1 MFFMENYIDTDRNL
15 VKRTG
20 TVCEHRSYG
29 SVKVLE
35 YWVLVLIALIDITT
49 RFFKLYDLRPF
60 IQKELP
66 I

>member
-1 MFFMENYIDTDRNL
+1 MFFMENYIDMDRNL

-35 YWVLVLIALIDITT
+35 YWVLVLIALVSIVI
-49 RFFKLYDLRPF
+49 YVPI
-60 IQKELP
+60 IQKAKTK
-66 I
+66 

>member
-1 MFFMENYIDTDRNL
+1 MFFMENYIDMDRNL

-35 YWVLVLIALIDITT
+35 YWVLVLIALLDKIVT
-49 RFFKLYDLRPF
+49 
-60 IQKELP
+60 
-66 I
+66 